1 MRNLLGLDTSLCSYS
16 TGAGLASL
24 EQLSRRYNLV
34 KPMPRRRISEEMKQ
48 QIQKAVLSYAFF
60 RPESAVVIAITI
72 LFVGLSLLNLPWLPG
87 KWWLWLLFGLV
98 GEALIMLTTLR
109 DEGLYK
115 QVMDKLF
122 RQEFDINKLRSPDLR
137 QRLSKA
143 LEYRDL
149 VVKEIEREKDPV
161 LDEHL
166 SDMARGLEDWIA
178 QIYHLAQGLDVY
190 RRDPVIAQDMET
202 VPEELEKYEKLL
214 TREREKE
221 GSVRGEL
228 ERTVA
233 IKRSQWDTLK
243 NLRETM
249 AKAQLQLENTLS
261 AMSTVYTQVVLLGAK
276 DVDSSRAQR
285 LQQDM
290 TEQISALA
298 DIGATMD
305 EVYQMSSQLE

>member
-1 MRNLLGLDTSLCSYS
+1 
-16 TGAGLASL
+16 
-24 EQLSRRYNLV
+24 
-34 KPMPRRRISEEMKQ
+34 MPRRRISEEMKQ
-48 QIQKAVLSYAFF
+48 QIQKTVFSYAFF

-72 LFVGLSLLNLPWLPG
+72 LLAGLSLLNLPWLPG

-115 QVMDKLF
+115 QVMDKMF

-137 QRLSKA
+137 QKLSKA

-149 VVKEIEREKDPV
+149 IVKEIEREKEPV
-161 LDEHL
+161 LDDHL

-178 QIYHLAQGLDVY
+178 QVYHLAQGLDVY
-190 RRDPVIAQDMET
+190 RRDPVIARDMET
-202 VPEELEKYEKLL
+202 VPKELEKYEKLL
-214 TREREKE
+214 ANEKE
-221 GSVRGEL
+221 GSVREEL
-228 ERTVA
+228 EKTVA
-233 IKRSQWDTLK
+233 IKQSQRDTLG
-243 NLRETM
+243 NLRDTM

-276 DVDSSRAQR
+276 DVNSSRAQR
-285 LQQDM
+285 LQEDM

-305 EVYQMSSQLE
+305 EVYQMSSSQLEYRGGTYADK

>member
-1 MRNLLGLDTSLCSYS
+1 MPQKR
-16 TGAGLASL
+16 
-24 EQLSRRYNLV
+24 LSE
-34 KPMPRRRISEEMKQ
+34 KMKQ
-48 QIQKAVLSYAFF
+48 RIQKAVLSYAFF

-72 LFVGLSLLNLPWLPG
+72 ILAGLSLLNLSWLPG

-98 GEALIMLTTLR
+98 GEALIVLTTLR

-115 QVMDKLF
+115 RAMDEMF
-122 RQEFDINKLRSPDLR
+122 HREFDINKLRSSDLR

-149 VVKEIEREKDPV
+149 IVKEIDREEDSV
-161 LDEHL
+161 LDDYL
-166 SDMARGLEDWIA
+166 SSMARGLEDWIA
-178 QIYHLAQGLDVY
+178 QVYRLAQGLDVY
-190 RRDPVIAQDMET
+190 QHDTVIARDIET

-214 TREREKE
+214 AEEEKKE
-221 GSVRGEL
+221 GSVREEL
-228 ERTVA
+228 EKTVA
-233 IKRSQWDTLK
+233 IKRSQWDTLR
-243 NLRETM
+243 NLRDTM

-290 TEQISALA
+290 TEQISALE

-305 EVYQMSSQLE
+305 EVYQMSSQLEYEGGTHADK

>member
-1 MRNLLGLDTSLCSYS
+1 
-16 TGAGLASL
+16 
-24 EQLSRRYNLV
+24 V

-48 QIQKAVLSYAFF
+48 QIQKAVFSYAFF
-60 RPESAVVIAITI
+60 RPESALVIAITI

-109 DEGLYK
+109 DEELYK
-115 QVMDKLF
+115 QVIDEMF
-122 RQEFDINKLRSPDLR
+122 HREFDIKRLRSSDLR
-137 QRLSKA
+137 QKLSEA

-149 VVKEIEREKDPV
+149 LVKEIEREEEPV
-161 LDEHL
+161 LDDHL
-166 SDMARGLEDWIA
+166 SDMAHGLEDWIA

-190 RRDPVIAQDMET
+190 RHDPVIARDMET
-202 VPEELEKYEKLL
+202 VPKELEEFE
-214 TREREKE
+214 ERLVQEKE
-221 GSVRGEL
+221 GPVRGEL
-228 ERTVA
+228 EKTVA
-233 IKRSQWDTLK
+233 TKRSQWDTLK
-243 NLRETM
+243 KLRDTM

-290 TEQISALA
+290 TEQIRTLE

-305 EVYQMSSQLE
+305 EVYQMSSQLEYQGGTHADE

>member
-1 MRNLLGLDTSLCSYS
+1 MS
-16 TGAGLASL
+16 
-24 EQLSRRYNLV
+24 
-34 KPMPRRRISEEMKQ
+34 RRRISEEMKQ

-60 RPESAVVIAITI
+60 RPESALVIAITI

-115 QVMDKLF
+115 QVMDEMF
-122 RQEFDINKLRSPDLR
+122 HREFDIKRLRSSDLR
-137 QRLSKA
+137 QKLSKA

-149 VVKEIEREKDPV
+149 IVKEIEREEDPV
-161 LDEHL
+161 LDDYL
-166 SDMARGLEDWIA
+166 SNMARGLEDWIA
-178 QIYHLAQGLDVY
+178 QVYRLAQGLDVY
-190 RRDPVIAQDMET
+190 QHDTIITRDMET
-202 VPEELEKYEKLL
+202 VEEELAEFEKRLTKEKEGAVREELEK
-214 TREREKE
+214 
-221 GSVRGEL
+221 
-228 ERTVA
+228 TVA
-233 IKRSQWDTLK
+233 TKRSQWDTLK
-243 NLRETM
+243 NLRDTM
-249 AKAQLQLENTLS
+249 AKAQLQLENTLA

-290 TEQISALA
+290 TEQISALE

-305 EVYQMSSQLE
+305 EVYQMSSQLEYRGGTHADK

>member
-1 MRNLLGLDTSLCSYS
+1 
-16 TGAGLASL
+16 
-24 EQLSRRYNLV
+24 
-34 KPMPRRRISEEMKQ
+34 MPRRRLSEEMKQ

-60 RPESAVVIAITI
+60 RVESAVVIAITI
-72 LFVGLSLLNLPWLPG
+72 LFIGLSLLNLSWFPG

-109 DEGLYK
+109 DERLYK
-115 QVMDKLF
+115 QVMDKMF
-122 RQEFDINKLRSPDLR
+122 HQEFDIKKLRSPDLR
-137 QRLSKA
+137 QKLSEA

-149 VVKEIEREKDPV
+149 IVTEIEREEEPV

-190 RRDPVIAQDMET
+190 RRDPVIARDMET

-214 TREREKE
+214 TREK
-221 GSVRGEL
+221 GGAVRGEL

-243 NLRETM
+243 NLRDTM
-249 AKAQLQLENTLS
+249 AKAQLQLENTLA

-290 TEQISALA
+290 TEQISTLE
-298 DIGATMD
+298 DIGTTMD
-305 EVYQMSSQLE
+305 EVYQMSSSSQLEYQGGTHGDK

>member
-1 MRNLLGLDTSLCSYS
+1 
-16 TGAGLASL
+16 
-24 EQLSRRYNLV
+24 
-34 KPMPRRRISEEMKQ
+34 MPRRRISEEMKQ
-48 QIQKAVLSYAFF
+48 QIQKTVLSYAFF

-72 LFVGLSLLNLPWLPG
+72 LFVGLSLLNLSWLPG

-109 DEGLYK
+109 DERLYQ
-115 QVMDKLF
+115 QVMDKMF
-122 RQEFDINKLRSPDLR
+122 HQEFDIKKLRSPDLR
-137 QRLSKA
+137 QKLSKA

-149 VVKEIEREKDPV
+149 IVKEIEREEEPV
-161 LDEHL
+161 LDDHL
-166 SDMARGLEDWIA
+166 SNVAQGLEDWIA
-178 QIYHLAQGLDVY
+178 QVYHLAQGLDVY
-190 RRDPVIAQDMET
+190 QHDPVITRDMET
-202 VPEELEKYEKLL
+202 VEEELEEFEKRLTKEKEGAVREELEK
-214 TREREKE
+214 
-221 GSVRGEL
+221 
-228 ERTVA
+228 TVV

-243 NLRETM
+243 NLRDTM
-249 AKAQLQLENTLS
+249 AKAQLQLENTLA

-305 EVYQMSSQLE
+305 EVYQMSSQLEYRGGTHADK

>member
-1 MRNLLGLDTSLCSYS
+1 M
-16 TGAGLASL
+16 
-24 EQLSRRYNLV
+24 
-34 KPMPRRRISEEMKQ
+34 KPMPRRRLSEEMKQ

-60 RPESAVVIAITI
+60 RPESAIVIAITI
-72 LFVGLSLLNLPWLPG
+72 ILVGLSLLNLSWLPG

-115 QVMDKLF
+115 QVMDKMF

-137 QRLSKA
+137 QKLSKA

-149 VVKEIEREKDPV
+149 VVKEIEREEDPV

-166 SDMARGLEDWIA
+166 SDIARGLEDWIA

-190 RRDPVIAQDMET
+190 RRDPVITRDMET
-202 VPEELEKYEKLL
+202 VEEELIEFEKRL
-214 TREREKE
+214 TKEKE
-221 GSVRGEL
+221 GPVRGEL
-228 ERTVA
+228 EKTVA

-243 NLRETM
+243 NLRDTM
-249 AKAQLQLENTLS
+249 AKAQLQLENTLA

-290 TEQISALA
+290 TEQISTLA

-305 EVYQMSSQLE
+305 EVYQMSSELEYRGGTHGDQ

>member
-1 MRNLLGLDTSLCSYS
+1 
-16 TGAGLASL
+16 
-24 EQLSRRYNLV
+24 
-34 KPMPRRRISEEMKQ
+34 MKQ

-60 RPESAVVIAITI
+60 RPESAVVIAMTI

-109 DEGLYK
+109 DEELYK
-115 QVMDKLF
+115 RVMDRMF
-122 RQEFDINKLRSPDLR
+122 HREFDIKKLRSSDLR
-137 QRLSKA
+137 QKLSKA

-149 VVKEIEREKDPV
+149 IVKEIEREEEAV
-161 LDEHL
+161 LDDYL
-166 SDMARGLEDWIA
+166 SDMAHGLEDWIA
-178 QIYHLAQGLDVY
+178 QVYRLAQGLDVY
-190 RRDPVIAQDMET
+190 QHDPVIARDMET
-202 VPEELEKYEKLL
+202 VPKELEEFEKRLAKD
-214 TREREKE
+214 KE
-221 GSVRGEL
+221 GSVREEL
-228 ERTVA
+228 EKTIG

-243 NLRETM
+243 NLRDTM

-276 DVDSSRAQR
+276 DVNSSRAQR

-290 TEQISALA
+290 TEQISALE

-305 EVYQMSSQLE
+305 EVYQMSSSSQLEY

>member
-1 MRNLLGLDTSLCSYS
+1 
-16 TGAGLASL
+16 
-24 EQLSRRYNLV
+24 
-34 KPMPRRRISEEMKQ
+34 MPRRRISEEMKQ

-72 LFVGLSLLNLPWLPG
+72 LFVGLSSLLPWFPG
-87 KWWLWLLFGLV
+87 TWWLWLLFGLV

-109 DEGLYK
+109 DERLYK
-115 QVMDKLF
+115 QAMDKMF
-122 RQEFDINKLRSPDLR
+122 RREFDVNKVRSPDLR
-137 QRLSKA
+137 QKLSKA
-143 LEYRDL
+143 LEYRSSI
-149 VVKEIEREKDPV
+149 VKEIEREAEPV
-161 LDEHL
+161 LDDHL

-178 QIYHLAQGLDVY
+178 QVYHLAQGLDVY
-190 RRDPVIAQDMET
+190 QHDPVIARDMRT
-202 VPEELEKYEKLL
+202 VPEELERYEKLWAD
-214 TREREKE
+214 EKE

-228 ERTVA
+228 EKTVT

-243 NLRETM
+243 TLRDTM
-249 AKAQLQLENTLS
+249 AKAQLQLENTLA

-290 TEQISALA
+290 TEQISALE

-305 EVYQMSSQLE
+305 EVYQMSSKLEYRGGTHGDE

>member
-1 MRNLLGLDTSLCSYS
+1 
-16 TGAGLASL
+16 
-24 EQLSRRYNLV
+24 
-34 KPMPRRRISEEMKQ
+34 MPRRRISEEMKQ

-72 LFVGLSLLNLPWLPG
+72 LFAGLSLLNLPWLPG

-109 DEGLYK
+109 DEELYK
-115 QVMDKLF
+115 QVMDKMF
-122 RQEFDINKLRSPDLR
+122 HREFDVKKLRSSDLR
-137 QRLSKA
+137 QKLSKA

-149 VVKEIEREKDPV
+149 IVKEIEREKEPV
-161 LDEHL
+161 LDDYL

-190 RRDPVIAQDMET
+190 EHDPVIDRDMET
-202 VPEELEKYEKLL
+202 VPKELKKYEKRLA
-214 TREREKE
+214 EEE
-221 GSVRGEL
+221 ESSVRGDL
-228 ERTVA
+228 EKTVA

-243 NLRETM
+243 KLGDTM

-276 DVDSSRAQR
+276 DVNSSRAQR

-290 TEQISALA
+290 TEQISALS

-305 EVYQMSSQLE
+305 EVYQMSSQLEYQGGAHADE

>member
-1 MRNLLGLDTSLCSYS
+1 MP
-16 TGAGLASL
+16 
-24 EQLSRRYNLV
+24 QRRL
-34 KPMPRRRISEEMKQ
+34 SEEMKQ

-72 LFVGLSLLNLPWLPG
+72 ILVGLSLLNLSWLPG

-98 GEALIMLTTLR
+98 GEALILLTTLR

-115 QVMDKLF
+115 RAMDEIF
-122 RQEFDINKLRSPDLR
+122 DREFDVKKLRSPDLR
-137 QRLSKA
+137 EKLSKA

-149 VVKEIEREKDPV
+149 IVKEIEREEEPV
-161 LDEHL
+161 LDDYL
-166 SDMARGLEDWIA
+166 SDMVQGLEDWIG
-178 QIYHLAQGLDVY
+178 QVYRLAQGLDVY
-190 RRDPVIAQDMET
+190 RHDPVIDRDMET
-202 VPEELEKYEKLL
+202 VPEELKKYEKRLA
-214 TREREKE
+214 EEE
-221 GSVRGEL
+221 ESSVRGDL
-228 ERTVA
+228 EKTVA

-243 NLRETM
+243 NLRDTM

-261 AMSTVYTQVVLLGAK
+261 SMSTVYTQVVLLGAK

-290 TEQISALA
+290 TEQIHTLE

-305 EVYQMSSQLE
+305 EVYQMSSQLEYQGGTHADK

>member
-1 MRNLLGLDTSLCSYS
+1 
-16 TGAGLASL
+16 
-24 EQLSRRYNLV
+24 
-34 KPMPRRRISEEMKQ
+34 MPRRRISEEMKQ

-72 LFVGLSLLNLPWLPG
+72 LFVGLSLLNLSWFPG
-87 KWWLWLLFGLV
+87 KWWLWLLFGLIS
-98 GEALIMLTTLR
+98 EALIMLTTWR

-115 QVMDKLF
+115 QVMDKMF
-122 RQEFDINKLRSPDLR
+122 HQEFDIKKLRSSDLR
-137 QRLSKA
+137 QKLSKA

-149 VVKEIEREKDPV
+149 IVKEIEREEEPV

-178 QIYHLAQGLDVY
+178 QVYHLAQGLDVY
-190 RRDPVIAQDMET
+190 RRDPVIARDMET

-214 TREREKE
+214 TREK
-221 GSVRGEL
+221 GGAVRGEL
-228 ERTVA
+228 ERTVT

-243 NLRETM
+243 NLRDTM
-249 AKAQLQLENTLS
+249 AKAQLQLENTLA

-290 TEQISALA
+290 TEQISALE

-305 EVYQMSSQLE
+305 EVYQMSSSSQLEYQGGTHADE